1 MKIEAAEMGE
11 RVATEELV
19 RELVRNDARRGEF
32 MIMSDDADDSR
43 FVQVACDYDEV
54 GGKSDGLFDLEYRD
68 GKNGYL
74 YHCSRRVSADEVE
87 RIFLDELA
95 GRGEWRSDF
104 DWELER
110 GGTSGWTFSPTDG
123 MPPAVKVLCYVA
135 AAIAIAVGMPLISL
149 KPYDAIKMALR
160 PNADKGDWIYV
171 GVFALFA
178 CVFIGGPVM
187 QLVKWLKTRGKTR
200 EAHERTIPMDGIRL
214 RRMLPSGLAFMAVW
228 CIGWDAGAFYG
239 LVPKFV
245 DAVRA
250 YSEKGFDAIL
260 VVGVVFP
267 LIGVAMTVYFF
278 YLIWKHMRPSYEVR
292 LAGGLLKEGERA
304 TFEYHFKGDA
314 EEVKS
319 VAFATALYARPAGGR
334 RGTVTL
340 GEAPGAVNDLK
351 EFTHS
356 LEIASGSVTLE
367 MPRIAKDCHTAFR
380 YYFRATVV
388 FKSGLSVA
396 SSYRIPLK

>member
-1 MKIEAAEMGE
+1 MKIEAENMKE

-32 MIMSDDADDSR
+32 MIMSDDEDEER
-43 FVQVACDYDEV
+43 FVQIACDYDEV

-74 YHCSRRVSADEVE
+74 YHCSRRVSANEVE
-87 RIFLDELA
+87 RVFLDELA
-95 GRGEWRSDF
+95 GRIAWRGDF
-104 DWELER
+104 NWESEQDDA
-110 GGTSGWTFSPTDG
+110 GSWTFSSTAG
-123 MPPAVKVLCYVA
+123 MPPAVKILCYVA
-135 AAIAIAVGMPLISL
+135 AAIAIAVGVPLISL
-149 KPYDAIKMALR
+149 KLYDAIKTALR
-160 PNADKGDWIYV
+160 PNAGMRDWISV
-171 GVFALFA
+171 GFFALFA

-200 EAHERTIPMDGIRL
+200 EAHERTIPTEGIRL
-214 RRMLPSGLAFMAVW
+214 RRMLPNGLVFMALW
-228 CIGWDAGAFYG
+228 CIGWDAATFYG
-239 LVPKFV
+239 LVPRFV

-250 YSEKGFDAIL
+250 YSEKGFDGIL
-260 VVGVVFP
+260 VTGVIFP

-278 YLIWKHMRPSYEVR
+278 RLLWKHLRPSYEVR
-292 LAGGLLKEGERA
+292 LVGGLLKEGERA
-304 TFEYHFKGDA
+304 TFEYRFKGDA

-319 VAFATALYARPAGGR
+319 VALATAACAACEARH
-334 RGTVTL
+334 GTV
-340 GEAPGAVNDLK
+340 GAQPGDINDEK
-351 EFTHS
+351 KFTHS
-356 LEIASGSVTLE
+356 LEIASGSLTLE

-396 SSYRIPLK
+396 SSSRIPLK